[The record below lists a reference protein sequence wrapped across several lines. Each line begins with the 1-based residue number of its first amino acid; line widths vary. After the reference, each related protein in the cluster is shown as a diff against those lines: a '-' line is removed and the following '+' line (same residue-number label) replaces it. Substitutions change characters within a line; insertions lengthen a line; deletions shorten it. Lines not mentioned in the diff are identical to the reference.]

1 MNAKKFFL
9 IDILFIFYLNFFFKK
24 KDIITINKKPKIMG
38 RIDQSVMERVVDIP
52 FVSHFTSDH
61 DRVDIE

>member
-24 KDIITINKKPKIMG
+24 KDIIKINKKPKIG
-38 RIDQSVMERVVDIP
+38 KYISGNITKV
-52 FVSHFTSDH
+52 
-61 DRVDIE
+61 